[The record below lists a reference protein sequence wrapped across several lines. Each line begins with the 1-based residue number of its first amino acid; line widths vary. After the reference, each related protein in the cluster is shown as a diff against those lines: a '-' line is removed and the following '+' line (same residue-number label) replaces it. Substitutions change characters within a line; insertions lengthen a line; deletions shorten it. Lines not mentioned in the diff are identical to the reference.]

1 METLIKAPKL
11 LLAITKTNFGGAQRY
26 VFETAVALKNQGYTV
41 AVAGGGA
48 GDLFTKLTAAGITTY
63 QLNGAGRDINLL
75 ADLKTIRSLFT
86 VVREF
91 KPDILHLNSSKIGL
105 LGSLVGRLFRVPL
118 IVFTAHGWPFLEP
131 RRLSWRT
138 LAWVGSYVTGLLA
151 HKVILVSQNDWR
163 HTSMPGVLSKCVVI
177 ETAVTDFFTLERN
190 VAREELF
197 DKEFVELHAHNIWI
211 GTIGELNH
219 NKNHEASI
227 NAVAEFNANN
237 KTKILLTIIGAG
249 ELKSA
254 LEEQVSLKG
263 LTDYVYFLGHKD
275 EARQYLPAFDMFLFP
290 SLKEGLPYALLEA
303 GKVGLPCIASSVGGI
318 PEVITNL
325 ETGLLIDPNNHMT
338 IVHAIS
344 FFLEHGD
351 KRITFAAKLQDFV
364 KQKFNFENQLAKLVR
379 IYELVRRS

>member
-11 LLAITKTNFGGAQRY
+11 LIAITKTNFGGAQRY

-75 ADLKTIRSLFT
+75 ADLKTIRSLFM

-105 LGSLVGRLFRVPL
+105 LGSLVGRLLRVPL

-151 HKVILVSQNDWR
+151 HKVILVSQNDLR

-190 VAREELF
+190 AAREELF
-197 DKEFVELHAHNIWI
+197 NKEFVKLHAHNIWI
-211 GTIGELNH
+211 GSIGELNH

-249 ELKSA
+249 EQKGA

-263 LTDYVYFLGHKD
+263 LGDYVYFLGYKD

-318 PEVITNL
+318 PEIITNL

-364 KQKFNFENQLAKLVR
+364 KQKFDFEKQSAQLIKVYSLAR
-379 IYELVRRS
+379 